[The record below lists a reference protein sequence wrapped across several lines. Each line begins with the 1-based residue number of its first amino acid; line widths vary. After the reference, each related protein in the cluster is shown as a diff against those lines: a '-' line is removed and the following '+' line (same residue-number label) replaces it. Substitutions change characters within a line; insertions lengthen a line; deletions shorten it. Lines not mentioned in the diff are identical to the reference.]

1 MGSADRNIFQ
11 NNFLGFT
18 LSNQKVRRFNSS
30 TSYCNKQRTNWM
42 IYCTL
47 FINELLNNRFTFM
60 FRKSIPTNGQQYGS
74 SGNHSLYKR
83 RNSHYNDKW
92 KRWLTPLNMK
102 VFHHINLSPRRAP
115 SIGVP
120 TSDPNAAN
128 ANARPIRNLVKT
140 FRGSKYE
147 L

>member
-1 MGSADRNIFQ
+1 MSQ
-11 NNFLGFT
+11 
-18 LSNQKVRRFNSS
+18 LSLKFKREQSS
-30 TSYCNKQRTNWM
+30 
-42 IYCTL
+42 
-47 FINELLNNRFTFM
+47 
-60 FRKSIPTNGQQYGS
+60 
-74 SGNHSLYKR
+74 
-83 RNSHYNDKW
+83 
-92 KRWLTPLNMK
+92 TPLNMK